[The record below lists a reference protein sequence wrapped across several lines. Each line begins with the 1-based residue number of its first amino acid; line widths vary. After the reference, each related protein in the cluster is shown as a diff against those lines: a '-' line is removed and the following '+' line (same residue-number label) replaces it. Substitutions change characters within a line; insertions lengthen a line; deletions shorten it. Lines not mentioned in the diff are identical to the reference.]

1 MGINLFENPNF
12 PEDKIARLKQGEMV
26 VFDCN
31 YEFDNIQT
39 NEYYNI
45 DPKRKV
51 QIYVCLLNVCRWKER
66 LKISVDMY

>member
-51 QIYVCLLNVCRWKER
+51 
-66 LKISVDMY
+66 

>member
-1 MGINLFENPNF
+1 
-12 PEDKIARLKQGEMV
+12 MV

-45 DPKRKV
+45 DPKKGRYKFT
-51 QIYVCLLNVCRWKER
+51 
-66 LKISVDMY
+66 SVY